1 MPRKT
6 SAQRQHNTSTRLQT
20 QSSTIALA
28 EGISHQL
35 GVTLQAFVDASIKQ
49 SIHRYILGITDPIL
63 PIPSFHRT
71 GKSRHVA
78 NPDVYK
84 ECIARYR
91 RSDVLTIIQGVERL
105 EPVYPEQGKRTTFVP
120 GDPKTY
126 VKHHTRKKAP

>member
-35 GVTLQAFVDASIKQ
+35 GVTLQAFVD
-49 SIHRYILGITDPIL
+49 RYILGITDPIL